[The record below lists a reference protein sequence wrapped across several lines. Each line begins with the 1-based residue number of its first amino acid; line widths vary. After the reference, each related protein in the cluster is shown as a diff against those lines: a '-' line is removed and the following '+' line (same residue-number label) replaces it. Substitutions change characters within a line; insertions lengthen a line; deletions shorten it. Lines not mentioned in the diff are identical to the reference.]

1 MFSVNVKSCK
11 TNEIFSH
18 LSNNLQVKLQAVT
31 CMQAQ
36 LYPAFC
42 EPIDCSPP
50 GSCVHGISQARILQ
64 RVVIS
69 SPRGSFWFRDL
80 THSSCIST
88 QMLYHWATWEAQAV
102 TEAIEILKKVKLT
115 RKKKVGF
122 TKENIS
128 DTNELWVEESLGF
141 LQLCQ
146 KWVKLHLCLCIA
158 VSIFFMS
165 A

>member
-1 MFSVNVKSCK
+1 MKY
-11 TNEIFSH
+11 FSH

-69 SPRGSFWFRDL
+69 SPRGSFRLRDL
-80 THSSCIST
+80 THPSCIST

-102 TEAIEILKKVKLT
+102 TEAIEILKEVKLT

-128 DTNELWVEESLGF
+128 DTNELWAEEF

-146 KWVKLHLCLCIA
+146 KWVKLHLCLYIA